1 MRVFISWSGASVS
14 KRVALEL
21 GSWLPTVLESVI
33 PFVSHD
39 IGVSE
44 RWQDVIGAELEKSD
58 FGIVCLTPEN
68 LTKPWL
74 MFEAGALSKKLSAA
88 KVVAFLLGVEPSDL
102 SNGPLAQFQATPFD
116 KEQVWNLI
124 LTLEESPNPDFI
136 EQDLHPNFDTLWPR
150 LEEALRPLEEEARS
164 TRPEA
169 LSPHEPRMQAADRA
183 VLEEVLS
190 VVRSLRLAAPAAR
203 VPFSEEQRRNAIISG
218 AARDFIT
225 RTIEGPES
233 NVVDIDFGNDT
244 LQIEIAGQNPVGDAL
259 HQIERFAASLGMTSV
274 IFRHT
279 Y

>member
-1 MRVFISWSGASVS
+1 M
-14 KRVALEL
+14 
-21 GSWLPTVLESVI
+21 
-33 PFVSHD
+33 
-39 IGVSE
+39 
-44 RWQDVIGAELEKSD
+44 IGAELEKSD
-58 FGIVCLTPEN
+58 FGIVCLIPEN

-88 KVVAFLLGVEPSDL
+88 KVVPFLLGVEPSDL
-102 SNGPLAQFQATPFD
+102 SNGPLAQFQVIPFD

-136 EQDLHPNFDTLWPR
+136 EQDLHPTFDTLWPN
-150 LEEALRPLEEEARS
+150 LEAALRPLEEEVRS
-164 TRPEA
+164 SRPEA
-169 LSPHEPRMQAADRA
+169 PAHEPRMQAADRA

-190 VVRSLRLAAPAAR
+190 VVRSLQLAVPAEPF
-203 VPFSEEQRRNAIISG
+203 PFSEEQRRNAIISG
-218 AARDFIT
+218 AARDFI
-225 RTIEGPES
+225 RKTIEGPES

-259 HQIERFAASLGMTSV
+259 QQIERFAASLGMTSV

>member
-1 MRVFISWSGASVS
+1 MS

-21 GSWLPTVLESVI
+21 GRWLPTVLQSVI

-39 IGVSE
+39 IGVGE
-44 RWQDVIGAELEKSD
+44 RWQDVIGAELAESN

-74 MFEAGALSKKLSAA
+74 MFEAGALSKKLSTA
-88 KVVAFLLGVEPSDL
+88 KVVPFLLGVEPSDL
-102 SNGPLAQFQATPFD
+102 SNGPLAQFQAIPFD
-116 KEQVWNLI
+116 KEEVWNLI
-124 LTLEESPNPDFI
+124 RTLEESPDPESI
-136 EQDLHPNFDTLWPR
+136 EQNLHLTFDTLWPR
-150 LEEALRPLEEEARS
+150 LEEALKPLEEEVRS
-164 TRPEA
+164 AGPEA
-169 LSPHEPRMQAADRA
+169 PPHEPRMPAADRA

-190 VVRSLRLAAPAAR
+190 VVRSLRQAMPAVPA
-203 VPFSEEQRRNAIISG
+203 PFSEEQRRNAIISG
-218 AARDFIT
+218 AARDFIR

-259 HQIERFAASLGMTSV
+259 QQIERLAASLGMSSV
-274 IFRHT
+274 IFRHK

>member
-21 GSWLPTVLESVI
+21 GRWLPTVLQSVT

-39 IGVSE
+39 IGESE

-58 FGIVCLTPEN
+58 FGIVCLIPEN

-88 KVVAFLLGVEPSDL
+88 KVVPFLLGVEPSDL
-102 SNGPLAQFQATPFD
+102 SNGPLAQFQVIPFD

-136 EQDLHPNFDTLWPR
+136 EQDLHPTFDTLWPN
-150 LEEALRPLEEEARS
+150 LEAALRPLEEEVRS
-164 TRPEA
+164 SRPEA
-169 LSPHEPRMQAADRA
+169 PAHEPRMQAADRA

-190 VVRSLRLAAPAAR
+190 VVRSLQLAVPAEPF
-203 VPFSEEQRRNAIISG
+203 PFSEEQRRNAIISG
-218 AARDFIT
+218 AARDFI
-225 RTIEGPES
+225 RKTIEGPES

-259 HQIERFAASLGMTSV
+259 QQIERFAASLGMTSV